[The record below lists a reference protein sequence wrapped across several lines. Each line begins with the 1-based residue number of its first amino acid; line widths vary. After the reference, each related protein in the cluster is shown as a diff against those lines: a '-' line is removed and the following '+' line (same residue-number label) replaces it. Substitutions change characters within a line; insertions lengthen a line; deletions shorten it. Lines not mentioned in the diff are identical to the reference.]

1 MSAHDQNSAHGYSSG
16 GRSNY
21 GKALNT
27 SVARN
32 ECFKCGLPGH
42 WAKDCRSASD
52 QMMYGTKMGTE
63 AYSGWSNYGGGD
75 RSSVARNDQC
85 FKCGLPGHLAQGCP
99 SAANQ
104 EMRGR
109 VNNSQPEVGGEDSS
123 NGHIVYSYGGRK
135 SSYWEDECFK
145 CGSSGHW
152 QRECP
157 MNGGGGTNDG
167 SGGKHR
173 EFEPKLLELI
183 LLVLLCEQHGAPWP
197 ILVPL

>member
-109 VNNSQPEVGGEDSS
+109 VNNSQPEVGGEGSS
-123 NGHIVYSYGGRK
+123 KGHIVYSYGGRK
-135 SSYWEDECFK
+135 GSYWEDDCFK
-145 CGSSGHW
+145 CGRSGHW

-157 MNGGGGTNDG
+157 LNGGGGTDDG
-167 SGGKHR
+167 CDGKRR
-173 EFEPKLLELI
+173 EFEVSL
-183 LLVLLCEQHGAPWP
+183 GWP
-197 ILVPL
+197 F